1 MSIEFGASIGLR
13 RRRGGQNVASRSVV
27 ALGDAFTLA
36 IWSAT
41 CNCGVEGPTDNLIAL
56 VALGIGWLMG

>member
-1 MSIEFGASIGLR
+1 M
-13 RRRGGQNVASRSVV
+13 ASRSVV
-27 ALGDAFTLA
+27 ALGNAFTLA